1 MKQKTSITLSEDLIS
16 ALEKEA
22 MKGENRSEQIER
34 LLRERLKEKAREERE
49 QRDLELINEH
59 ADRLNKEAGEV
70 LEFQVEL

>member
-1 MKQKTSITLSEDLIS
+1 MKMKTSITLSEDLIS
-16 ALEKEA
+16 ALENDA
-22 MKGENRSEQIER
+22 MKGESRSEQIER